1 MCKTKKEEITDEIK
15 IYIRLLYELFH
26 QQSFDKA
33 IGYIEL
39 LKQEL
44 PNFPE
49 MMQEYLKKNFF
60 PVYRKYLVFLEKPY
74 IGKLES
80 TNNKIENYFG
90 NTLDKHTKRVYRTPE
105 GRFNY
110 IMAKKE
116 GWVDNQKKV
125 LTT

>member
-33 IGYIEL
+33 INYIEL

-49 MMQEYLKKNFF
+49 MMQEYLKGLSIKW
-60 PVYRKYLVFLEKPY
+60 VFDFEK
-74 IGKLES
+74 
-80 TNNKIENYFG
+80 
-90 NTLDKHTKRVYRTPE
+90 
-105 GRFNY
+105 
-110 IMAKKE
+110 
-116 GWVDNQKKV
+116 
-125 LTT
+125 

>member
-49 MMQEYLKKNFF
+49 MMQEYLKGLSIKW
-60 PVYRKYLVFLEKPY
+60 VF
-74 IGKLES
+74 
-80 TNNKIENYFG
+80 
-90 NTLDKHTKRVYRTPE
+90 
-105 GRFNY
+105 
-110 IMAKKE
+110 
-116 GWVDNQKKV
+116 
-125 LTT
+125 